1 MALTKAQALLVAAKS
16 MDLFVAEKLLVK
28 DQAGNVV
35 VSDSAP
41 DVKIDLLLKDL
52 DADDK
57 TYGLHAIR
65 FILLSLKDD
74 CAALQHTLNMT
85 SVDLLDD
92 SQVQTIDDLAVLVKV
107 RAKK

>member
-1 MALTKAQALLVAAKS
+1 MALTKSQALVVAAKS

-28 DQAGNVV
+28 DAAGNVV
-35 VSDSAP
+35 LSDSAP
-41 DVKIDLLLKDL
+41 EVKIDLLLKDL

-65 FILLSLKDD
+65 FILLALKDD
-74 CAALQHTLNMT
+74 CAALQHMLNMT

-92 SQVQTIDDLAVLVKV
+92 SQVQTIDDLAVLVK
-107 RAKK
+107 